1 MIKTRRKFFVSSEAA
16 HKIKNQLT
24 IICLSVG
31 ILKKNANCSPNQ
43 KLYLSKIEK
52 KTKTITKLLDEWLIK

>member
-16 HKIKNQLT
+16 HKLKNQLT
-24 IICLSVG
+24 IISLSVG
-31 ILKKNANCSPNQ
+31 ILKKNINCSSNQ

-52 KTKTITKLLDEWLIK
+52 KTKTLTKLIDKWLIQ

>member
-16 HKIKNQLT
+16 HKLKNQLT
-24 IICLSVG
+24 IISLSVG
-31 ILKKNANCSPNQ
+31 ILKKKANCSSNQ

-52 KTKTITKLLDEWLIK
+52 KTKTLTKLIDKWLIP